1 MGIAEIS
8 LLLVLGIVILLAIG
22 VPLGFASGFLGVLV
36 AYWKLGD
43 RGFYILGQRMYDLT
57 IEHALLAVPL
67 FIFMA
72 MLLERSNIAKDMY
85 DAMSVWM
92 SRTRGGIA
100 IVTSVMAM
108 IMAAMSGIIG
118 GEIVL
123 LGLVALPQ
131 MLRLNYDKHLACGT
145 ICAAG
150 SLGTMIP
157 PSIVLIIYGV
167 VTETS
172 IHALFKAA
180 IIPGLLLGF
189 SYIVYIAIRAHL
201 RPEDAP
207 LPELENEVT
216 IRDKIIA
223 LKGLL
228 PPMLLVGAILGS
240 IYGGITGITEA
251 AAIGCIGTLILITLR
266 GEMSASLFVEALQRT
281 MRSTGTIMWVTFGA
295 TALAGAYSLA
305 GGPTFI
311 AGLILGFDM
320 PAMGIILIMMLIFLF
335 LGALLDW
342 IGIVLLVMPVFL
354 PIVMGMDPAD
364 IGILGTLSPAHVSVW
379 FGILFC
385 INMQVSFLSPPFG
398 PAAFYLK
405 SVAPPDISLAD
416 IFRGFLPFIGI
427 QLLVLAVMMAFPEIT
442 TLLLH

>member
-1 MGIAEIS
+1 MGIGELS
-8 LLLVLGIVILLAIG
+8 LLLLLGIFVLLALG
-22 VPLGFASGFLGVLV
+22 VPLGLASGFLGAVV
-36 AYWKLGD
+36 AYWKLGE
-43 RGFYILGQRMYDLT
+43 RGLFILGQRMYDLT

-85 DAMSVWM
+85 DGLNIWL

-100 IVTSVMAM
+100 IVSAVMAI

-118 GEIVL
+118 GEVVL
-123 LGLVALPQ
+123 LGLIALPQ
-131 MLRLNYDKHLACGT
+131 MLRLNYDQNLAIGT
-145 ICAAG
+145 ICASG

-180 IIPGLLLGF
+180 IIPGLMLGGF
-189 SYIVYIAIRAHL
+189 YILYIIVRTRLH
-201 RPEDAP
+201 PEQAP
-207 LPELENEVT
+207 LPEGGEDVT
-216 IRDKIIA
+216 FGDRILA

-228 PPMLLVGAILGS
+228 PPIALVVIVLGS
-240 IYGGITGITEA
+240 IYGGFTGITEA
-251 AAIGCIGTLILITLR
+251 AAIGCVGVLLMIALR
-266 GEMSASLFVEALQRT
+266 REFSVNLVLEALQRAF
-281 MRSTGTIMWVTFGA
+281 RSTGTILWVTFGA
-295 TALAGAYSLA
+295 TALAGAYSIA

-311 AGLILGFDM
+311 ANSIVGFDLPPIGVVLM
-320 PAMGIILIMMLIFLF
+320 MMLIFIF
-335 LGALLDW
+335 MGAFMDW
-342 IGIVLLVMPVFL
+342 VGIVLLAMPVFL
-354 PIVMGMDPAD
+354 PLVTKLGYDP
-364 IGILGTLSPAHVSVW
+364 VW

-405 SVAPPDISLAD
+405 SVAPPHISLTD
-416 IFRGFLPFIGI
+416 IFKSFLPFICI
-427 QLLVLAVMMAFPEIT
+427 QLLVLGLVLVFPEIA
-442 TLLLH
+442 LFILG

>member
-1 MGIAEIS
+1 MGIAELSI
-8 LLLVLGIVILLAIG
+8 LLVVGIIALLAIG
-22 VPLGFASGFLGVLV
+22 VPLGLASGFLGVLV

-43 RGFYILGQRMYDLT
+43 RGFFILGQRMYDLT

-72 MLLERSNIAKDMY
+72 MLLERSNIARDMY
-85 DAMSVWM
+85 DALNVWLA
-92 SRTRGGIA
+92 RTRGGIA
-100 IVTSVMAM
+100 IVTSIMAI

-131 MLRLNYDKHLACGT
+131 MLRLNYNRNLACGT

-180 IIPGLLLGF
+180 IIPGLLLGGC
-189 SYIVYIAIRAHL
+189 YIVYIAFRARLH
-201 RPEDAP
+201 PEDAP
-207 LPELENEVT
+207 LPEREADVT
-216 IRDKIIA
+216 FGEKIVA

-228 PPMLLVGAILGS
+228 PPVMLVGAILGS

-251 AAIGCIGTLILITLR
+251 AAIGCVGTLLLIAVRRELT
-266 GEMSASLFVEALQRT
+266 GPLFLQALQRT
-281 MRSTGTIMWVTFGA
+281 MRSTGTILWVTFGA

-311 AGLILGFDM
+311 AGSILGLDI
-320 PAMGIILIMMLIFLF
+320 PAMGIIAVMMLIFLF

-342 IGIVLLVMPVFL
+342 IGIVLLAMPVFL
-354 PIVMGMDPAD
+354 PIVARMDPAD
-364 IGILGTLSPAHVSVW
+364 FGVLGTLSASEVSVW

-405 SVAPPDISLAD
+405 SVAPPEISLTD

-427 QLLVLAVMMAFPEIT
+427 QLLVLTIMMVFPEIT
-442 TLLLH
+442 TILL